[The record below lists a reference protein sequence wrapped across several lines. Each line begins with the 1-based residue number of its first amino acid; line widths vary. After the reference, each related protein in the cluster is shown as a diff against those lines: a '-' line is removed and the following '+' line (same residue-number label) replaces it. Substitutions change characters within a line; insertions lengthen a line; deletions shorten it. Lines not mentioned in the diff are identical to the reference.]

1 MFEGKPAGLLQED
14 LFMIIEFLLSILVL
28 CITATMCSLTSGGL
42 IWELVDYALLPGI
55 LLILALMIF
64 LSGYGNAF
72 IMIFQ
77 TSNKNKGLA
86 ELKKTEASL
95 DYAFKALCFICSFFM
110 LISGMYF
117 YLNFDET
124 NTLGINLAT
133 LLLSF
138 FYLSFFGMI
147 FITLKAKLRTNIIK
161 YMAEENTYAN
171 AEIVVSGKKIA
182 QNIVKI
188 FVSLA
193 FIIGLY
199 LVIIHFS
206 MANLTDSEPLSFYY
220 LRDLPG
226 IIYIFIP
233 TLLLL
238 IISGNFKSFF
248 GALNF
253 VIKNQKLSV
262 TQKSISL
269 NAISTLRMLLILEG
283 IMTTLGGFIGM
294 LFNLEDRSML
304 GINFSVACVPMIY
317 ALLLNLILLPVES
330 KVSLLCDSE

>member
-1 MFEGKPAGLLQED
+1 MFEGKPASLSQED

>member
-1 MFEGKPAGLLQED
+1 MFEGKPASLSQED

-171 AEIVVSGKKIA
+171 AEIVISGKKIA

-199 LVIIHFS
+199 LMIIHFS

>member
-1 MFEGKPAGLLQED
+1 MFEGKPASLSQED

-188 FVSLA
+188 FVYLA
-193 FIIGLY
+193 FLIGLY

-206 MANLTDSEPLSFYY
+206 MANLTDSESLSFYY